1 MQVKRYILFSLYILL
16 LLFSA
21 HPEEQLTID
30 FYGIKSDTADAGII
44 EMTQNLYFSQLKVI
58 DDITVSDFR
67 NKTLPE
73 QPSSGH
79 ILFFAEIRETD
90 KKDGSWLCTQ
100 YVHTVDKTK
109 DLVISKEYSSYYKIL
124 TEAKQSLDNLVA
136 KIRAGTAAKKNAA
149 NDDEQA
155 ASPQAQQTVSTQSIA
170 GTWLGE
176 KNIDKIIILRGGRG
190 FVIYKNGASMNIT
203 VRIADDGIVH
213 IKQAGNSNASFFPE
227 LPRKTALEN
236 AKNAAPIEWLFTL
249 VDAVTLSGQK
259 KTLVSAPDTKTG
271 VTEGTVPVTWQKL

>member
-1 MQVKRYILFSLYILL
+1 
-16 LLFSA
+16 
-21 HPEEQLTID
+21 
-30 FYGIKSDTADAGII
+30 
-44 EMTQNLYFSQLKVI
+44 
-58 DDITVSDFR
+58 
-67 NKTLPE
+67 
-73 QPSSGH
+73 
-79 ILFFAEIRETD
+79 
-90 KKDGSWLCTQ
+90 
-100 YVHTVDKTK
+100 VDKTK